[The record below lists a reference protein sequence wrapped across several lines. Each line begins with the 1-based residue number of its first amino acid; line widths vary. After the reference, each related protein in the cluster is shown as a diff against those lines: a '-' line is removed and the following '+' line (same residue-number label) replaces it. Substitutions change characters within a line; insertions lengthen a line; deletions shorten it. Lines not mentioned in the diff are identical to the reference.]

1 MTVPTCHLEDV
12 SHFLPSLA
20 SLKQRHPWPHPSCSA
35 HYQWTQLNPHLC
47 LLLLLLS
54 LLCWLLLCGLKSW
67 FPKDPSSVLFSPY
80 PCLLGESCILPC
92 TRCPLCPS
100 SAPHQIFCCTHISKS
115 LSCPLSLKSTV
126 HSIVQVI
133 SPKRNPV
140 NMFHT
145 FFFWLCCS
153 ACEILVPWPEIEPSD
168 LAGKV
173 PSPNHWT
180 ARELQICSLF

>member
-12 SHFLPSLA
+12 SHFLPSLD

-115 LSCPLSLKSTV
+115 LSLSFVSEIHRPFYCPSYLPKTKSSQHVPHFFFLAMLLSLWDLSSLTRDWTQWPGRESAKS
-126 HSIVQVI
+126 
-133 SPKRNPV
+133 
-140 NMFHT
+140 
-145 FFFWLCCS
+145 
-153 ACEILVPWPEIEPSD
+153 
-168 LAGKV
+168 
-173 PSPNHWT
+173 
-180 ARELQICSLF
+180 